1 MVFRATGSWGARV
14 VVQLLQNFPPPP
26 PPRDNIGDTR
36 GPAERFTHDPP
47 GGPARLIHT
56 QILRI
61 DAVRSTGINDIVFP
75 CNPGEVERSRLSK
88 ISFFLAKFHRR
99 CGVVRANN
107 EYFLIRG
114 AKCFCISALAI
125 VSWNVLSP
133 YHFLIFSSG

>member
-75 CNPGEVERSRLSK
+75 CNRVAGRDGKIASK
-88 ISFFLAKFHRR
+88 QDFFLLGEIPSAM
-99 CGVVRANN
+99 
-107 EYFLIRG
+107 RG
-114 AKCFCISALAI
+114 G
-125 VSWNVLSP
+125 P
-133 YHFLIFSSG
+133 R